1 MKTLQPLLFLIPVV
15 ALILVV
21 VFYFIILKKATD
33 KTLFK
38 RFTFI
43 TLLLAFILNFAWEII
58 QGPLYIGFT
67 YSISHIAFCGLASV
81 ADAIMVLLIYF
92 VLTIIY
98 KDPLWIKNINLQRS
112 LILILIGGIGA
123 ILAEMRHLSFS
134 NWSYAPAM
142 PVLPF
147 VNAGLSPVLQFM
159 LLPGLIFYVSS
170 ILLKNRKSRT
180 TEAQNNT
187 KLFF

>member
-1 MKTLQPLLFLIPVV
+1 MKTLPPLIFLIPAV

-38 RFTFI
+38 RSTFI

-67 YSISHIAFCGLASV
+67 YSVFHIAFCGLASV

-92 VLTIIY
+92 IMTIIY
-98 KDPLWIKNINLQRS
+98 KDLLWIKHINLQRA

-123 ILAEMRHLSFS
+123 ILAEMRHLSLG
-134 NWSYAPAM
+134 NWAYAPSM
-142 PVLPF
+142 PILPF
-147 VNAGLSPVLQFM
+147 VHAGLSPVLQFM

-170 ILLKNRKSRT
+170 VLSKK
-180 TEAQNNT
+180 
-187 KLFF
+187 

>member
-1 MKTLQPLLFLIPVV
+1 MKTLQPLIFLIPVV
-15 ALILVV
+15 ALTLVV
-21 VFYFIILKKATD
+21 IFYFIIQKKATD
-33 KTLFK
+33 KILFK

-92 VLTIIY
+92 VMTIIY
-98 KDPLWIKNINLQRS
+98 KDPLWIKHINLPRS
-112 LILILIGGIGA
+112 LILILIGGVGA
-123 ILAEMRHLSFS
+123 ILAEMRHLSLGS
-134 NWSYAPAM
+134 WAYAQSM

-147 VNAGLSPVLQFM
+147 VYAGLSPVFQFM
-159 LLPGLIFYVSS
+159 LLPGLIFYISS
-170 ILLKNRKSRT
+170 ILFKK
-180 TEAQNNT
+180 
-187 KLFF
+187 

>member
-1 MKTLQPLLFLIPVV
+1 MKTLQPLIFLIPVV

-43 TLLLAFILNFAWEII
+43 TLLLALILNFAWEII

-92 VLTIIY
+92 ILAIIY
-98 KDPLWIKNINLQRS
+98 KDPLWIKHINLQRA
-112 LILILIGGIGA
+112 LMLILIGGIGA
-123 ILAEMRHLSFS
+123 ILTEMRHLSLG
-134 NWSYAPAM
+134 NWSYTPAM
-142 PVLPF
+142 PVMPF
-147 VNAGLSPVLQFM
+147 VTAGLALALHCMSYIVVCS
-159 LLPGLIFYVSS
+159 LIILITPSRSFVYV
-170 ILLKNRKSRT
+170 
-180 TEAQNNT
+180 
-187 KLFF
+187 

>member
-1 MKTLQPLLFLIPVV
+1 MKTLQPLIFLIPVV

-21 VFYFIILKKATD
+21 GFYFIILKKATD

-43 TLLLAFILNFAWEII
+43 TLLLAFIINFAWEII

-98 KDPLWIKNINLQRS
+98 KDLLWIKHINLQRT
-112 LILILIGGIGA
+112 LIPILIGGIGA
-123 ILAEMRHLSFS
+123 ILAEMRYLSLG
-134 NWSYAPAM
+134 NWSYASSM

-170 ILLKNRKSRT
+170 ILFKKYRWNENVSTDNSK
-180 TEAQNNT
+180 
-187 KLFF
+187 